1 MASSEPASAGSAVAL
16 SVVVGAGGGCWWWVV
31 AVSVVRG
38 PSLFLDFLPICVD
51 FLPSTESMCTRAT
64 RVLRARRSQLALGG
78 DKQRT
83 SANAIKQLDR
93 ARSTL
98 RRQRQKYSAFD
109 VN

>member
-51 FLPSTESMCTRAT
+51 FLPSTESMCTRLPPACCALVAANFEGINKE
-64 RVLRARRSQLALGG
+64 RVRGE
-78 DKQRT
+78 
-83 SANAIKQLDR
+83 
-93 ARSTL
+93 TL
-98 RRQRQKYSAFD
+98 KTTG
-109 VN
+109 